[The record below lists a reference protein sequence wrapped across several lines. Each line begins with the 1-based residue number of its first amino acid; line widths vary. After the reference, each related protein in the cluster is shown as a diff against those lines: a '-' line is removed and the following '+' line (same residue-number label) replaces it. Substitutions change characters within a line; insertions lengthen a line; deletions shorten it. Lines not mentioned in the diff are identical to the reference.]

1 MRWKYFYWSII
12 ALALVMS
19 SIQATTQYRNGLYI
33 KAVAEE
39 VVRKANATDNRARV
53 IALRDY
59 LHKHVSFQDAPMED
73 RPFLRASAAETLR
86 SGKGYCGEV
95 TRAFIRM
102 ADAVGIRA
110 QRINLYGRVNHVVA
124 EVELR
129 PGERVIVDNQNP
141 PLLHELEPLDHV
153 ILRPEYTDYS
163 TLNLRRLRLSWLVSR
178 IKLEIGPLTYWSE
191 SPHALEASL
200 WLAVALI
207 LLLGKF
213 LFICARPLARVL
225 LIRRGWVKPA
235 DNIVLKVSE
244 ANRGVRPVVDQ
255 AGD

>member
-1 MRWKYFYWSII
+1 MRSKYFYWSII

-19 SIQATTQYRNGLYI
+19 SIEATTQYRNGLYV

-39 VVRKANATDNRARV
+39 IVQKANATDNRSRV

-59 LHKHVSFQDAPMED
+59 LRAHVSFQGAPMDD
-73 RPFLRASAAETLR
+73 RPFLRASAAETLQ

-110 QRINLYGRVNHVVA
+110 QRINLYGAANHVVA
-124 EVELR
+124 EVELK
-129 PGERVIVDNQNP
+129 PGERVIVDSQNP
-141 PLLHELEPLDHV
+141 PLLSGLETLDHV

-178 IKLEIGPLTYWSE
+178 IKLEIGPLTYWAE
-191 SPHALEASL
+191 SPHALQAGL
-200 WLAVALI
+200 WLAVALV
-207 LLLGKF
+207 LLSGKL
-213 LFICARPLARVL
+213 LFFCVRPLARKL
-225 LIRRGWVKPA
+225 LARRGWVKPA

-244 ANRGVRPVVDQ
+244 TNRGVTPIIDR